1 MAYVYRHIRLDCNE
15 PFYIGIGSDTN
26 YKRAYNKKGRSYSW
40 KDIAYKFPYSVEI
53 IIDNISWEEACYKEI
68 ELVNLYGRKDLGTGS
83 LTNLTNGGEGQY
95 GRKIND
101 STRTKMQKPKSNIAK
116 ANMKL
121 SHKDRDYSYLKDKA
135 GAKKGIKKSAEHIVK
150 IQKLADSK
158 KIKIYCPE
166 LNTTFNS
173 LTEAS
178 KILKKSTGSISNVL
192 KSKTKK
198 TRTGLSLIK
207 I

>member
-1 MAYVYRHIRLDCNE
+1 MAYVYRHIILDSDE

-68 ELVNLYGRKDLGTGS
+68 ELVNLYGRKDLGTGN

-101 STRTKMQKPKSNIAK
+101 ITRTKMQKPKSNIAK

-135 GAKKGIKKSAEHIVK
+135 GAKKGIKKSAEHIIK

-166 LNTTFNS
+166 LNIIFNS